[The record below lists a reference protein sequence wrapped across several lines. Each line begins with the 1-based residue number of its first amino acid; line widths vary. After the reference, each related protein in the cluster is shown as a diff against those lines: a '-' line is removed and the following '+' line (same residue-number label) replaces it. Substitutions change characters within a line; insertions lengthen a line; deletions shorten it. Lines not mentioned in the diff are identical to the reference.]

1 MEAKNKKSRK
11 SNRNGW
17 HTTTEL
23 CVNLKTLLLND
34 PRMVPGKWYIGKLC
48 RKVESDEYRTDDVFT
63 FKQIRAYTNGKR
75 NQRLYEGKHITLTMS
90 DDGTPRLNF
99 KKLRI
104 DKDFS
109 VERYALGVYNEI
121 CIGLEG
127 LVEKG

>member
-23 CVNLKTLLLND
+23 CVNVKTLLRSD
-34 PRMVPGKWYIGKLC
+34 VRMMPGKEYLGVMRRDVDC
-48 RKVESDEYRTDDVFT
+48 EEYRYEEHFT
-63 FKQIRAYTNGKR
+63 FKEINPSANGKR
-75 NQRLYEGKHITLTMS
+75 NPRLFDGKLITVTRQA
-90 DDGTPRLNF
+90 DGTPRLNF

-104 DKDFS
+104 DKGFS
-109 VERYALGVYNEI
+109 VERYALAVYNEI